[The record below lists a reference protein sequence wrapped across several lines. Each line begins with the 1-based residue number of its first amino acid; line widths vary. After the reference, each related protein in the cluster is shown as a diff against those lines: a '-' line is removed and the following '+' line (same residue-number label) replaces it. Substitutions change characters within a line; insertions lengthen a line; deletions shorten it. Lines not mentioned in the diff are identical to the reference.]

1 MIQPVLHLHVCAD
14 PAPTELAA
22 AGVDYAA
29 DFAVE
34 PLHYVANYAT
44 DSTVVGAA
52 LTETS

>member
-22 AGVDYAA
+22 AGVDS
-29 DFAVE
+29 AVE